1 MDAVQQLDG
10 DDCNKGVDYSGR
22 FNTSGVGVSL
32 CMSVYVCVRATGA
45 GGWGWRIC
53 NLFHGRIS

>member
-32 CMSVYVCVRATGA
+32 CMSVYVCVRATG
-45 GGWGWRIC
+45 GWGVGVED
-53 NLFHGRIS
+53 L